1 MPHSEMEHCRFAMEN
16 IFCVPAQAIPNRPCV
31 NHGVRIAAPPPL
43 LALPGR
49 TPARLA
55 TRCHLAT
62 ALARQATVAGKRRH
76 PLRRPAWR
84 PSSTWPKKKPSSTE
98 VKEGFRWEQSPR
110 ISLGR
115 NRNSSCRSDNIRNS
129 VGKGYSQRLGSP
141 LLLCSFDDRIR

>member
-84 PSSTWPKKKPSSTE
+84 PSSTRPKKKPSITL
-98 VKEGFRWEQSPR
+98 VKEGF
-110 ISLGR
+110 
-115 NRNSSCRSDNIRNS
+115 
-129 VGKGYSQRLGSP
+129 VGKHPDQINALDSFRFVFFA
-141 LLLCSFDDRIR
+141 LLQGDLAVGEDWSLCF